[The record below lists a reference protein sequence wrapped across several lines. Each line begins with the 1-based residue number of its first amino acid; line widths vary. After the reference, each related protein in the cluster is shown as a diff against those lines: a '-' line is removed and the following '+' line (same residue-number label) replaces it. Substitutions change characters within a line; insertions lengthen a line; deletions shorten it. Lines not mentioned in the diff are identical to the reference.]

1 MATIPI
7 NDTAPRNSY
16 TATAGQTVFPYTFWI
31 TADADL
37 KVYKNGTLLTLTTDY
52 TVSGALNTSGGNV
65 TLTSGAALN
74 DVIVIVRDVPI
85 KRETEFAT
93 SGQFA
98 ATVLNLELSR
108 LIAIAQQLETALGRT
123 LALPD
128 SSTVDTSSFEL
139 PSTFIDGRG
148 LKWDAAQGKFVLTD
162 NQIDSTVP
170 QGVYLGAKASDPAL
184 DNEGNA
190 LEAGAL
196 YFNTTSGV
204 LKVYDGSVWIQ
215 SNFDPDVD
223 IAFTGNNTH
232 AGTETFN
239 GPIAAT
245 TAAIAASDE
254 LLFRDVSDSNN
265 AKKATLLSAVTA
277 TLLDEDNFASDSDTQ
292 APTQQS
298 VKAYVDASS
307 VRDLLASG
315 TATNSAG
322 VSFALPTGYKAFQ
335 LQVKNGTV
343 AAANTDMVMELQ
355 RSTVAQSGYFTGHT
369 VTNVTAGGFFAA
381 NSTSLQLHR
390 TADLDN
396 DAADQFNCD
405 VLIIDPR
412 NSGIS
417 TPYYCNS
424 QVIIGAASP
433 TAVYGN
439 QVFGIIGGG
448 ANAGDDD
455 TLVLKGATANFSG
468 EYELWGIK

>member
-298 VKAYVDASS
+298 VKAYVDAGDT
-307 VRDLLASG
+307 VKVLA
-315 TATNSAG
+315 
-322 VSFALPTGYKAFQ
+322 
-335 LQVKNGTV
+335 NGTFSSSTGFDVTLDSAYEIHEIYIDDISVSTDGAVIYATLDSNTAAATYLWNSGGFTGTSLV
-343 AAANTDMVMELQ
+343 AASSASDTEIEIKDNVGIPTAQ
-355 RSTVAQSGYFTGHT
+355 NWASFKITVK
-369 VTNVTAGGFFAA
+369 
-381 NSTSLQLHR
+381 
-390 TADLDN
+390 
-396 DAADQFNCD
+396 DAADATKNTMIYVEGGKGRTGTTSSVFIGQGRHLNAEADDLLNIF
-405 VLIIDPR
+405 P
-412 NSGIS
+412 SGG
-417 TPYYCNS
+417 T
-424 QVIIGAASP
+424 
-433 TAVYGN
+433 
-439 QVFGIIGGG
+439 
-448 ANAGDDD
+448 
-455 TLVLKGATANFSG
+455 FSG
-468 EYELWGIK
+468 KYKVKGIK